1 MIRIFLSAWLLV
13 LCLALCP
20 ARGLAGEAY
29 CQPPLRVGLDEWPP
43 YEYFGQSGKAR
54 GLAYE
59 VTVAVL
65 GRMGAKVQQA
75 DRLPWSRGLSMLGY
89 GDIDVLV
96 SGVRLKE
103 RENLFLY
110 PDEPVAEARWKMFCL
125 FANRENLEFSAPEE
139 LAGSTVGTVRGYA
152 YPDEFMLRLHNSA
165 AVDVVNS
172 DETNFR
178 KLVNRRVDYV
188 LSDRLNG
195 LWLVHR
201 LELQGRIVEVGP
213 DIGVR
218 DLYPLFS
225 RKTVSKAFVTCFSEE
240 LRRFKDTDEYR
251 ALVDR
256 YADGV
261 PTP

>member
-1 MIRIFLSAWLLV
+1 MIRIFLSACLLV

-20 ARGLAGEAY
+20 VRGLAEEAY
-29 CQPPLRVGLDEWPP
+29 CQPSLRVGMDERPP
-43 YEYFGQSGKAR
+43 YEYFEFDKPR

-59 VTVAVL
+59 VTAAVFD
-65 GRMGAKVQQA
+65 RMGATIQQV
-75 DRLPWSRGLSMLGY
+75 DELPWSRGISMLGH

-96 SGVRLKE
+96 CGVRVKE
-103 RENLFLY
+103 REILFLY
-110 PDEPVAEARWKMFCL
+110 PDEPVAEVHWKMFCL
-125 FANRENLEFSAPEE
+125 ASNRDRLDFNAPEE
-139 LAGSTVGTVRGYA
+139 LADRIVGVVRGYV
-152 YPDEFMLRLHNSA
+152 YPHDFMVSLRNSA
-165 AVDVVNS
+165 TVNMVNS
-172 DETNFR
+172 NETNAR
-178 KLVNRRVDYV
+178 KLLNHRVDYM
-188 LSDRLNG
+188 LSDSLNG
-195 LWLVHR
+195 PWLLHK
-201 LELQGRIVEVGP
+201 LEPQARIVEVGP

-218 DLYPLFS
+218 ELYPLFS